1 MSSGSEEGEDIYYK
15 LNSSLWSNRSAAEFY
30 EEIKNR
36 GTVKEKKTEFYPT
49 GLTRST
55 ADRKQSEREKASIV
69 RALYSSII
77 WKTRKSMV
85 EITKDYNLSET
96 DIEKVDEGA
105 SAEARDTSLS
115 FEEALE
121 LDEDVTSVLKLSLKK
136 EIMDNG
142 STKQRLLPPIWRD
155 FPDPSLADSELF
167 SYLRQMKRFSEKNW
181 ITGGDEVLIWQSLAH
196 SNKLHLLNE
205 MPVEATGDVKEFTS
219 WVKTAYGPDS
229 AQLVLTLTNISQQPT
244 EAITSFLYRTVHS
257 YYRARFPDE
266 EIPTDAQLDH
276 EDKRL
281 VRTEIFTICLRGLRN
296 LELRNLMMRRKDL
309 LTMDN
314 FAKTAKKLALTIDAG
329 ASVAHVN
336 KVEVTDEKREIQNAM
351 NEITEFKTFLTQWK
365 KGQNEQS
372 SKKGGKGK
380 KNNEKKNN
388 KKNYDKN
395 DSGEKKKIGPCFACN
410 KEGHIMSNCYFNPN
424 SKNYKGTE
432 EFAERFKKKET
443 KSRGRSPTPVRSGW
457 GSE

>member
-181 ITGGDEVLIWQSLAH
+181 ITGGDEVLI
-196 SNKLHLLNE
+196 
-205 MPVEATGDVKEFTS
+205 
-219 WVKTAYGPDS
+219 
-229 AQLVLTLTNISQQPT
+229 
-244 EAITSFLYRTVHS
+244 
-257 YYRARFPDE
+257 
-266 EIPTDAQLDH
+266 
-276 EDKRL
+276 
-281 VRTEIFTICLRGLRN
+281 
-296 LELRNLMMRRKDL
+296 
-309 LTMDN
+309 
-314 FAKTAKKLALTIDAG
+314 
-329 ASVAHVN
+329 
-336 KVEVTDEKREIQNAM
+336 
-351 NEITEFKTFLTQWK
+351 
-365 KGQNEQS
+365 
-372 SKKGGKGK
+372 
-380 KNNEKKNN
+380 
-388 KKNYDKN
+388 
-395 DSGEKKKIGPCFACN
+395 
-410 KEGHIMSNCYFNPN
+410 
-424 SKNYKGTE
+424 
-432 EFAERFKKKET
+432 
-443 KSRGRSPTPVRSGW
+443 
-457 GSE
+457 